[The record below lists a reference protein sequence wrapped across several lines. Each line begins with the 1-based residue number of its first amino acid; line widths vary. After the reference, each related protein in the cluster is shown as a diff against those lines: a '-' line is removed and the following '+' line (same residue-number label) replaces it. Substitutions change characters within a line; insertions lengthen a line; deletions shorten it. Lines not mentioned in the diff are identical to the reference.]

1 MVEVLQGDCLELLDS
16 LEEGRFSLTF
26 LDPPFNQGKDY
37 AYFDDDQPEWAY
49 WDWLGQVCAKVHRC
63 TQPGG
68 AIYFMQREKNA
79 EFVLRTLRETGWTLQ
94 NLIVWQKKTSA
105 VPNQNRFGKQYQ
117 IIAFATKGRSP
128 HVFHR
133 LRIDL
138 PPEPNHKYAR
148 ENGVFV
154 TDCWTDIREMTSGYF
169 AGDEALRDLSGERI
183 HKQQSPV
190 ALLLRILL
198 SSTNPGDWV
207 LDPFAGTGT
216 TAVVAE
222 QLGRHCVAM
231 EIDPNYVEVIRAR
244 LQARRSAD
252 SILRWYP
259 YYRFTPN
266 LESIWQVE
274 ITTQWSQGSP
284 AALTA

>member
-16 LEEGRFSLTF
+16 FEENRFALTF

-94 NLIVWQKKTSA
+94 NLIIWQKKTSA

-117 IIAFATKGRSP
+117 IIAFATKGKPR
-128 HVFHR
+128 VFHR

-138 PPEPNHKYAR
+138 PPEPGYKQPR
-148 ENGVFV
+148 EEGVFV

-222 QLGRHCVAM
+222 QLGRHCVAL
-231 EIDPNYVEVIRAR
+231 EIDPNYVEVIRTR

-274 ITTQWSQGSP
+274 VTTEWGQGSHV
-284 AALTA
+284 ALTA